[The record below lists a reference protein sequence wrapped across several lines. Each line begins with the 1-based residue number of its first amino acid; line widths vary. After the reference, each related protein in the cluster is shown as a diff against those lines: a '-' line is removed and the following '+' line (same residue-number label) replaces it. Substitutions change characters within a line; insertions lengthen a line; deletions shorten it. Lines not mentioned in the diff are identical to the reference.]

1 MSIPPAPTPSPT
13 HKTVT
18 SPILEDLVAS
28 PTQLFRFSPDILD
41 LIVDL
46 VAPGTPSRDI
56 LRQGI
61 NALLSDHWQVIE
73 WKDLKVF
80 TADDVAA
87 ALVAGGVPPE
97 LSKPV
102 IVKKLGYVVEYAQF
116 GTLSAEL
123 TMDDIIDTV
132 KPRVHPTSP
141 ASPARRNVQIVDK
154 KAVPTLE
161 KFTGRDEDYYTW
173 RESTINVVG
182 AAGLGRFLTDDQMYT
197 KHPDIGESLFY
208 ALRGAVHGGQA
219 QSIAQGMLDEKRLD
233 PVALWSAVEAYY
245 DTALNRANVVLFD
258 FRRLLSI
265 RLDPDTTATKF
276 ISDFRDCLQRLRK
289 NNSRI
294 AEDTDALRT
303 LLLVAIQ
310 DDDFEMVRDSIV
322 HKPGN
327 GVETILTEIRERET
341 SLMMK
346 DAGPTLGG
354 DGSGTTRYSRRTGQ
368 SSSRGQMSTT
378 GGTNS
383 NSTTRK
389 WYIPKFP
396 DTWKQA
402 IGGSFFKLLIEW
414 RTEAHK
420 GKTQAQLND
429 HFATVVESVKQGAS
443 GGSKKARSKSRRSS
457 KSPTGGD
464 STSDAGGNM
473 DSTADSD
480 GQGDDPQRK
489 RIRLQKSRRVVTE
502 RNA

>member
-1 MSIPPAPTPSPT
+1 MSTPPAPTPSSPT
-13 HKTVT
+13 SKTMF
-18 SPILEDLVAS
+18 SPTLEDLVAS
-28 PTQLFRFSPDILD
+28 PTQLFRFSPGILD

-61 NALLSDHWQVIE
+61 DALLSDHWQAIV

-80 TADDVAA
+80 TSEDVAA
-87 ALVAGGVPPE
+87 ALVPGGSVPPE

-102 IVKKLGYVVEYAQF
+102 IVKKLGYVVDYAQF

-141 ASPARRNVQIVDK
+141 ASLARRNVQIVDK

-182 AAGLGRFLTDDQMYT
+182 AAVLGRFLTDKQMYN
-197 KHPDIGESLFY
+197 KHPDIGENLFY

-245 DTALNRANVVLFD
+245 DTALNRANVVLLD
-258 FRRLLSI
+258 FCRFLSI
-265 RLDPDTTATKF
+265 RLDPDATASKF
-276 ISDFRDCLQRLRK
+276 ISDFCDCLQRLRK

-294 AEDTDALRT
+294 AEDTDALRA

-310 DDDFEMVRDSIV
+310 GDDFEMVRDSIV

-354 DGSGTTRYSRRTGQ
+354 DARVPLGTHAALASRPPVATLRKLGVQLSIQPLESGISPNSPIPGNRPLVVHFSSCCLNGGLMHTTVRCRHS
-368 SSSRGQMSTT
+368 
-378 GGTNS
+378 
-383 NSTTRK
+383 
-389 WYIPKFP
+389 
-396 DTWKQA
+396 
-402 IGGSFFKLLIEW
+402 
-414 RTEAHK
+414 
-420 GKTQAQLND
+420 
-429 HFATVVESVKQGAS
+429 
-443 GGSKKARSKSRRSS
+443 
-457 KSPTGGD
+457 
-464 STSDAGGNM
+464 
-473 DSTADSD
+473 
-480 GQGDDPQRK
+480 
-489 RIRLQKSRRVVTE
+489 
-502 RNA
+502 